1 MPISDSQKV
10 DYLWKKIGYTATKT
24 DTNAA
29 KKAPN
34 EAIASPLP
42 LRGDKVWKDAGSIPA
57 VMPGSSSAPVTV
69 YPTTGPDECTVDGTA
84 TANRTWKTG
93 LTDWIRPEF
102 GSTYQVKVYI
112 QCITQN

>member
-42 LRGDKVWKDAGSIPA
+42 LRGD
-57 VMPGSSSAPVTV
+57 
-69 YPTTGPDECTVDGTA
+69 
-84 TANRTWKTG
+84 
-93 LTDWIRPEF
+93 
-102 GSTYQVKVYI
+102 
-112 QCITQN
+112 